1 MTVILERFT
10 VNTQGFTDIIDIT
23 QKVQNA
29 VYRHSL
35 QNAVVHVYVAGSTVS
50 ITNIEFEPG
59 LLVDLPEALE
69 KIAPI
74 SGDYH
79 HDNTWHDGN
88 GYAHVRASIIGN
100 NTMVPLIDGALQLG
114 QWQQIVLIDFDNK
127 ARTRTVFVQIV
138 Y

>member
-1 MTVILERFT
+1 MTIIIVRFT

-23 QKVQNA
+23 QKVKHA
-29 VYRHSL
+29 VYNHSL
-35 QNAVVHVYVAGSTVS
+35 QNAQVNVYVAGSTVS

-69 KIAPI
+69 KIAPVEA
-74 SGDYH
+74 DYH
-79 HDNTWHDGN
+79 HDDTWHDGN
-88 GYAHVRASIIGN
+88 GYAHIRASIVGN
-100 NTMVPLIDGALQLG
+100 STMVPLIDGALQLG

-127 ARTRTVFVQIV
+127 ARTRTVYIQIV

>member
-1 MTVILERFT
+1 MTLICDKFT
-10 VNTQGFTDIIDIT
+10 VHTKGNSDIIDIT
-23 QKVQNA
+23 NDVKNI

-35 QNAVVHVYVAGSTVS
+35 QNAVIYVYVAGSTVS

-69 KIAPI
+69 RIAPV
-74 SGDYH
+74 GADYH
-79 HDNTWHDGN
+79 HDEMWHDGN
-88 GYAHVRASIIGN
+88 GYSHVRASIVGN
-100 NTMVPLIDGALQLG
+100 STMVPLLEGALQLG

-127 ARTRTVFVQIV
+127 ARTRTVHVQIL